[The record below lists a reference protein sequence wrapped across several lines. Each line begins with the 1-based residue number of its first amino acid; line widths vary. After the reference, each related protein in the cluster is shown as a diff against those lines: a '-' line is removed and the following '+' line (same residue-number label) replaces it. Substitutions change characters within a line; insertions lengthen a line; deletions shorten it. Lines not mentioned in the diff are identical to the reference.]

1 MKTKT
6 VDKTLDPVWNHSFKF
21 AGVSDL
27 VRKSLV
33 VAIWD
38 DDSTSRDDYLAGVRI
53 PMEEVL
59 YFDANK
65 GLVTLDL
72 QAQLADGH
80 VSTSYPLSEEIRSMR
95 LSLWLPLIQPGDID
109 QKTWRYIFGYI
120 ESGWD
125 LKTCN
130 NHLVTFIEK
139 ARVLAEA
146 YEVDNMYPKT
156 M

>member
-1 MKTKT
+1 MDKNTTIGEKHAKTWFQENNIKTKT

-21 AGVSDL
+21 VGVNDI

-80 VSTSYPLSEEIRSMR
+80 VSTSYPLSEEIGAMR
-95 LSLWLPLIQPGDID
+95 
-109 QKTWRYIFGYI
+109 
-120 ESGWD
+120 
-125 LKTCN
+125 
-130 NHLVTFIEK
+130 
-139 ARVLAEA
+139 
-146 YEVDNMYPKT
+146 
-156 M
+156 

>member
-1 MKTKT
+1 MNGALEVHVQSAHQIFGKRSQDPYALVYLLDNEKSLGEKHAKTWFQENNIKTKT
-6 VDKTLDPVWNHSFKF
+6 VDKTLEPVWNHSFKF
-21 AGVSDL
+21 VGVNDI

-59 YFDANK
+59 FFDANK

-80 VSTSYPLSEEIRSMR
+80 VSN
-95 LSLWLPLIQPGDID
+95 SLL
-109 QKTWRYIFGYI
+109 Y
-120 ESGWD
+120 
-125 LKTCN
+125 
-130 NHLVTFIEK
+130 
-139 ARVLAEA
+139 
-146 YEVDNMYPKT
+146 
-156 M
+156 

>member
-1 MKTKT
+1 MILEYLFQIRYANGVLEVHVQSAHQIFGKRSQDPYALVYLLDNEKSIGEKHAKTWFQENNIKTKT

-21 AGVSDL
+21 VGVNDL

-59 YFDANK
+59 FFDANK

-80 VSTSYPLSEEIRSMR
+80 VSN
-95 LSLWLPLIQPGDID
+95 SLL
-109 QKTWRYIFGYI
+109 
-120 ESGWD
+120 
-125 LKTCN
+125 
-130 NHLVTFIEK
+130 
-139 ARVLAEA
+139 
-146 YEVDNMYPKT
+146 
-156 M
+156 

>member
-1 MKTKT
+1 MRILEYFFQIRYANGVLEVHVQSAHQIFGKRSQDPYALVYLLDNEKSLGEKHAKTWFQENNIKTKT

-21 AGVSDL
+21 VGVNDL

-59 YFDANK
+59 FFDANK

-80 VSTSYPLSEEIRSMR
+80 VSN
-95 LSLWLPLIQPGDID
+95 SLL
-109 QKTWRYIFGYI
+109 
-120 ESGWD
+120 
-125 LKTCN
+125 
-130 NHLVTFIEK
+130 
-139 ARVLAEA
+139 
-146 YEVDNMYPKT
+146 
-156 M
+156 

>member
-1 MKTKT
+1 MYLLDKEKGDGERHAKTWFQENNLKTKT

-33 VAIWD
+33 IAIWD

-65 GLVTLDL
+65 GLVTMDL

-80 VSTSYPLSEEIRSMR
+80 VSNSNPESY
-95 LSLWLPLIQPGDID
+95 
-109 QKTWRYIFGYI
+109 F
-120 ESGWD
+120 
-125 LKTCN
+125 
-130 NHLVTFIEK
+130 
-139 ARVLAEA
+139 
-146 YEVDNMYPKT
+146 
-156 M
+156 

>member
-1 MKTKT
+1 MLEVYVQSAHQIFGKRSQDPYALVYLLDKDKSIGEKHAKTWFQENNLKTKT

-33 VAIWD
+33 IAIWD

-65 GLVTLDL
+65 GLVTMDL

-80 VSTSYPLSEEIRSMR
+80 VSNSNT
-95 LSLWLPLIQPGDID
+95 
-109 QKTWRYIFGYI
+109 
-120 ESGWD
+120 ESS
-125 LKTCN
+125 
-130 NHLVTFIEK
+130 F
-139 ARVLAEA
+139 
-146 YEVDNMYPKT
+146 
-156 M
+156 